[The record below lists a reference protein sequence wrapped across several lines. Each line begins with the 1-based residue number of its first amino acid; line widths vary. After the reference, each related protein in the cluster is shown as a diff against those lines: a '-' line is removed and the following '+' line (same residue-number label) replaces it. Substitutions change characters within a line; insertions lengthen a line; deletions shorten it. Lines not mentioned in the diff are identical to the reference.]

1 MRIQPKMTA
10 SAIGL
15 FVLLTTAVDGV
26 LDVGTDDM
34 HWPTASAAATTGVL
48 DVGTDDMHW
57 PTGPAASTDDMH
69 WPTGPAASTDDMHW
83 PTGPAATIGET
94 VTDGLLG

>member
-1 MRIQPKMTA
+1 MRIQPKLTA

-34 HWPTASAAATTGVL
+34 HWPTASVAATIGVL
-48 DVGTDDMHW
+48 D
-57 PTGPAASTDDMH
+57 STDDMH
-69 WPTGPAASTDDMHW
+69 WPTRSAATIGDLDSTDDMHW
-83 PTGPAATIGET
+83 PTRPAATIGET
-94 VTDGLLG
+94 GTDGLLG